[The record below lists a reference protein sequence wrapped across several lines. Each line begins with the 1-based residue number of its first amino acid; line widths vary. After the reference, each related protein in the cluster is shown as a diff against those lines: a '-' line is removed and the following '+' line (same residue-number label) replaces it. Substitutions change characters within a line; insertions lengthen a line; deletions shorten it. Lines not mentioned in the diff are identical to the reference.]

1 MIFHS
6 EEGQIRLAL
15 CFGYQYH
22 GYADESENWGPQKSR
37 LIITPGLQ
45 LLGGGCRDND
55 KGDQI
60 LNTFFIYLSR
70 SLMQNINS
78 NLYILDIVIPKGK
91 QLHEEF
97 ASVLTSLLVGKGL
110 TSKTLPED

>member
-55 KGDQI
+55 KGDSNI
-60 LNTFFIYLSR
+60 EHLLYLPF
-70 SLMQNINS
+70 QVINAK
-78 NLYILDIVIPKGK
+78 Y
-91 QLHEEF
+91 QF
-97 ASVLTSLLVGKGL
+97 
-110 TSKTLPED
+110 